1 MTTTPPSVVQQHKE
15 LKMGN
20 PRQIDVDS
28 PGSQQEG
35 NKDDLPVSS
44 FNVHRN
50 HLPLDE
56 LKYRLEEQQVN
67 DQSRPI
73 GHNIKNVLSPYP
85 IKIG

>member
-1 MTTTPPSVVQQHKE
+1 MTTTPPLVVQQHKE

-20 PRQIDVDS
+20 HRRTDEDS
-28 PGSQQEG
+28 PGLLQEG
-35 NKDDLPVSS
+35 SKDDLPINS

-56 LKYRLEEQQVN
+56 LKYRLEEQLVN
-67 DQSRPI
+67 DLLQPK
-73 GHNIKNVLSPYP
+73 GHNIKNVLSLYP

>member
-1 MTTTPPSVVQQHKE
+1 
-15 LKMGN
+15 MGN
-20 PRQIDVDS
+20 HRQIDEDS

-44 FNVHRN
+44 FNDHRN

-67 DQSRPI
+67 DQ
-73 GHNIKNVLSPYP
+73 
-85 IKIG
+85 